1 MGLGAPHHLHHL
13 YGRHSSGINSRLLS
27 VNHALICPI
36 LTRPVLWVA
45 LPSTHHSHRIFIVTA
60 GWSFLV
66 LYRRELQQRTN
77 FRAECC
83 FTGDFLAWL
92 SMWSLYV
99 STVPVSW
106 VNIRH
111 NHNVRSLIRPENRL
125 LTEIATIAI
134 FNVNND
140 NYLFYVCVEQI
151 REKKRCDCEFCRLSV
166 FLA

>member
-45 LPSTHHSHRIFIVTA
+45 LPSTHHSHRIFIITA

-92 SMWSLYV
+92 SMWLLYV

-111 NHNVRSLIRPENRL
+111 NHNTGNRSEEVIKWYCLFMIVYNYDADLEVSDTCVRSSL
-125 LTEIATIAI
+125 LSW
-134 FNVNND
+134 
-140 NYLFYVCVEQI
+140 VE
-151 REKKRCDCEFCRLSV
+151 LSWV
-166 FLA
+166 E